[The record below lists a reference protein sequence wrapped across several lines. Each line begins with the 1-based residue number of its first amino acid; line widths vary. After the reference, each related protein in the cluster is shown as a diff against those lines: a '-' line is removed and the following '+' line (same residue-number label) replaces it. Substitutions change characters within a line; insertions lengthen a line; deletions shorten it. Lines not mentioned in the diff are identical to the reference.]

1 MFPSEDIEPCL
12 FTYAM
17 NTQGFEETIGHSGP
31 ASNLLLAGQLDRMI
45 DGTAAQNNEEGAY
58 NPN

>member
-17 NTQGFEETIGHSGP
+17 NT
-31 ASNLLLAGQLDRMI
+31 
-45 DGTAAQNNEEGAY
+45 
-58 NPN
+58 